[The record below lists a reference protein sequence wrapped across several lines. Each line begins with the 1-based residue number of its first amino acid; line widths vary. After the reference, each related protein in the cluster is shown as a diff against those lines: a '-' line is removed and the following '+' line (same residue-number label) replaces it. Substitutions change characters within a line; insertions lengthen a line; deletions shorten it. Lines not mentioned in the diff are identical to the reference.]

1 MNMVLQLY
9 LGKTNLVLPKMYNF
23 WRNDRSTI
31 WEEEIKLISGT
42 INQFNRKESIF
53 DSKKEP
59 V

>member
-9 LGKTNLVLPKMYNF
+9 LGKTNVVLPKMHYF